1 MKNYIT
7 HVSLDII
14 KIEPTDFG
22 TYFCVAKNSLGELDG
37 AIKLQGS
44 LLDYNMENLCL
55 HLGWAKLLSKA
66 IFWLKKDI
74 LFEVYFKSCFS
85 TSGTQSSFGGPPDFS
100 HIVKNHNFNINFI
113 KLMKSQPYKLQKFR
127 NNKMS

>member
-37 AIKLQGS
+37 AIKLQGTGFP
-44 LLDYNMENLCL
+44 YYPWRLC
-55 HLGWAKLLSKA
+55 SKQ
-66 IFWLKKDI
+66 F
-74 LFEVYFKSCFS
+74 
-85 TSGTQSSFGGPPDFS
+85 
-100 HIVKNHNFNINFI
+100 
-113 KLMKSQPYKLQKFR
+113 
-127 NNKMS
+127 